1 MKKSKNL
8 KNELTKTTLKDDSHY
23 ILYNTSNYKSV
34 IENSV
39 SEILGKFIQVV
50 LEYMRFNSEKI
61 FIKNKI
67 YYSFIFERGIETL
80 IHVFLMIFHYT
91 KNLEL
96 TFYHTQ
102 KAYYFYIEFIEQISD
117 DNITFLQ
124 LSSQDAIS
132 FVYKKTIFELN
143 NEYRKNMKNLSFE
156 EKQILDTVNSYISIY
171 KSIIMYII
179 NGNNFDYVNKRDY
192 INSSCD
198 CIEFISQILN
208 KDKINHTYIECLHLF
223 ITVLSDKKI
232 KTLEFFRLVD
242 EFIKKLTNKKKL
254 DKKMVTNKIYDSEIH
269 NFIDNNEMNKMVEWI
284 FSD

>member
-1 MKKSKNL
+1 MKKSKIL

-23 ILYNTSNYKSV
+23 MLYNTSNYKLV

-39 SEILGKFIQVV
+39 SEILDKFIQVV

-61 FIKNKI
+61 IIKNKI

-80 IHVFLMIFHYT
+80 IHVFLMIFHQT

-124 LSSQDAIS
+124 LTSQDAIS

-143 NEYRKNMKNLSFE
+143 NEYRKNMKNLTIE
-156 EKQILDTVNSYISIY
+156 EKQLLDTVNNYVSIY
-171 KSIIMYII
+171 KNLIIFII
-179 NGNNFDYVNKRDY
+179 NRNNLDYENKQEY
-192 INSSCD
+192 INTSCN
-198 CIEFISQILN
+198 CIEFISQLLN
-208 KDKINHTYIECLHLF
+208 KNKINHVYIDCLYIF
-223 ITVLSDKKI
+223 VTVLSDKQIKI
-232 KTLEFFRLVD
+232 PDYFRLVD
-242 EFIKKLTNKKKL
+242 EFIKKLTNKKKI
-254 DKKMVTNKIYDSEIH
+254 DKKIITNKIYDSEIN
-269 NFIDNNEMNKMVEWI
+269 NFIDNNETNKIVEWI
-284 FSD
+284 FLD